1 MELDLLAAAAEHR
14 MVVEGLHDFDD
25 EASNRATTPAYE
37 GMDSNRGSLV
47 EEEMADAEMG
57 ELLPAGHFQ
66 PIGCPAPAPRVPTP
80 ILRPAVATPCAP
92 APSTLPIAMATV
104 AQGAS
109 MFASS
114 PMAMT
119 MAQPMMPPMPQL
131 APNRPTGTAPCL
143 AMTSAPA
150 HPSYVQGCMP
160 PSGSEPPIEPCQTA
174 SVPRPR
180 LVDNTP
186 AGMLGMKM
194 GNVTSMPRCLGKLLA
209 CDSMHCDPNF
219 VAVRVGNS
227 SRFEHKFC
235 NHCRASG
242 IPVQASRVRLLNPAY
257 EAAFCVGAGS
267 QGNQHKRFWCYSP
280 TAPERFHI
288 FNDKARCSGPKVVVF
303 ESPTTA
309 ETEAMMRVPLA
320 ANAPVGEDGE
330 AVVRLWI
337 SYGTLT
343 LQRSR
348 KAFRPDD
355 QRA

>member
-1 MELDLLAAAAEHR
+1 METTLPPPSCRRSSADNMELDLLAAAAEHR

-37 GMDSNRGSLV
+37 GMDSNVGSLV

-114 PMAMT
+114 MAMT

-150 HPSYVQGCMP
+150 HQLRRGAMP
-160 PSGSEPPIEPCQTA
+160 PSRLQAARARACQTA

-180 LVDNTP
+180 LVDNTFP
-186 AGMLGMKM
+186 AGMLGMKI
-194 GNVTSMPRCLGKLLA
+194 GNATSMPRCLGKLLA
-209 CDSMHCDPNF
+209 C
-219 VAVRVGNS
+219 
-227 SRFEHKFC
+227 
-235 NHCRASG
+235 
-242 IPVQASRVRLLNPAY
+242 
-257 EAAFCVGAGS
+257 GS
-267 QGNQHKRFWCYSP
+267 C
-280 TAPERFHI
+280 TA
-288 FNDKARCSGPKVVVF
+288 
-303 ESPTTA
+303 TQ
-309 ETEAMMRVPLA
+309 
-320 ANAPVGEDGE
+320 
-330 AVVRLWI
+330 I
-337 SYGTLT
+337 SL
-343 LQRSR
+343 RW
-348 KAFRPDD
+348 D
-355 QRA
+355 QQFSL